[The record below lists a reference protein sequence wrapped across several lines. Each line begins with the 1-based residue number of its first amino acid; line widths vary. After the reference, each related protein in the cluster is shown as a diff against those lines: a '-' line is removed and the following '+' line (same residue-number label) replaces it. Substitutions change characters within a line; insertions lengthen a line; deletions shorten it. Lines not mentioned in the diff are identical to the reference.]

1 MSTMQPRIEG
11 QTLPGTSIYWE
22 ERTGPSV
29 TGYVDLSSAS
39 SLQVEARAYGSD
51 TLAWTKTTGIVGQA
65 GDATT
70 PSAQITWAAGDLGA
84 LTAGRYKLELTG
96 TVGGL
101 LRKYQFD
108 LTVVD
113 QLS

>member
-11 QTLPGTSIYWE
+11 QTLPGTGIFWE
-22 ERTGPSV
+22 ERTAPGVSSW
-29 TGYVDLSSAS
+29 VDLSSATG
-39 SLQVEARAYGSD
+39 LQIEARAFGS
-51 TLAWTKTTGIVGQA
+51 TALEWTKTTGIVGQVGSA
-65 GDATT
+65 ST
-70 PSAQITWAAGDLGA
+70 PSAQVTWAAGDLGA

-108 LTVVD
+108 LIVVA